1 MGTIQVASLSRSAVR
16 DPIVLRFVD
25 QVVEIMKLEVEQALG
40 ALKDPTAIPAKM
52 GRLKVGAT
60 PREYPSVGLVIQER
74 AKSLPTDRRS
84 SLLTRLRES
93 AEATPRRVPAT
104 DLNVNIRSDKYVLHQ
119 INVKSSFAFFNP
131 AFAQKFLDSLNDAR
145 GDISFQR
152 VPAAGGAV
160 INTGLA
166 FRLHE
171 VKCLDET
178 DPERGGKDE
187 ISLGG
192 TTLDDKGNVAEI
204 KEFSV
209 GKYNDNDVN
218 TFDPPK
224 TLATF
229 ALKEEFPKT
238 LSVFLALAEKDLGG
252 FADFLEKLFE
262 AIQAEVTVIL
272 TALGIAAGA
281 IIGGAIGSTVGT
293 AIGGP
298 IGSIIGLA
306 SGLILGALITF
317 VAGVLKDD
325 VFEPQVATV
334 TLPDGSATFSGSLT
348 SPVLS
353 LVYADFGGKYRVKYS
368 WEISR

>member
-1 MGTIQVASLSRSAVR
+1 MGTIQVASLSRSTVR
-16 DPIVLRFVD
+16 DPVVLRFVD

-40 ALKDPTAIPAKM
+40 ALKDPEAVPAKM
-52 GRLKVGAT
+52 GHLKVGAT

-74 AKSLPTDRRS
+74 AKSLPPDRRS
-84 SLLTRLRES
+84 ALMSRFRET
-93 AEATPRRVPAT
+93 AEATPRPLPRT
-104 DLNVNIRSDKYVLHQ
+104 DLKVNIRSEKYILHQ
-119 INVKSSFAFFNP
+119 IDAKSAFAFFNP

-145 GDISFQR
+145 GDISFER
-152 VPAAGGAV
+152 PTAAGGAV

-187 ISLGG
+187 IAMGG
-192 TTLDDKGNVAEI
+192 TTLDDTGNVTEI
-204 KEFSV
+204 KAFSV
-209 GKYNDNDVN
+209 GKFNDNDVS
-218 TFDPPK
+218 TFDTPK

-229 ALKEEFPKT
+229 ALKGEFPKT

-281 IIGGAIGSTVGT
+281 IIGGSIGSTVGT

-306 SGLILGALITF
+306 AGLILGALITF

-325 VFEPQVATV
+325 IFEPQIATV
-334 TLPDGSATFSGSLT
+334 TLPDASATFAGSLI

-353 LVYADFGGKYRVKYS
+353 LVYADFDGKYRVKYS